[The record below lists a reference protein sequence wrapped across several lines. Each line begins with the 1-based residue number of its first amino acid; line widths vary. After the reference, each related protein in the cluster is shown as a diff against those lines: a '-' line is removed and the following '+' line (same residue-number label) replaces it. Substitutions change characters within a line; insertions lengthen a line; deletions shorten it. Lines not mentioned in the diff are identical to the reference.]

1 MMNPKLF
8 VFTLW
13 LATGLAGQSVP
24 RPNVLLLYTDD
35 QGYGDVSALNPEA
48 KFQTPH
54 MDRLVREGM
63 AFTDAHSADTV
74 CTPSRYA
81 LLTGRYAWRTRLKRG
96 VMGAEGDGLI
106 ADGRV
111 TLANFLRD
119 AGYRTAMT
127 GKWHLGM
134 RFGGEMG
141 ARDWTQPV
149 DDGPADHGF
158 EYFFGIP
165 ASMNF
170 GVLTYIENRR
180 VLAQADLWTAKKPN
194 AIAID
199 DYRIAPPYASTRR
212 ELGLEVAAGFKDQ
225 EVLERFTE
233 KATSWLERFADEAGE
248 DDRFFLYVP
257 YTSPHKPVVPTR
269 EFQGL
274 SEAGAYGDFMMET
287 DAHVGRLLEVLD
299 RRGLTQDTLV
309 VLTSDNGPET
319 TYRERLRR
327 FGHAS
332 AGALKGGKRDL
343 YEGGHRVPF
352 IVRWPAVVQA
362 GRRCDEPIGQIDLLA
377 TMADVLGRG
386 LPSSAGEDSF
396 SFLPALLSDDYPRLL
411 RGPLVHHSGSGYFAV
426 RQGRW
431 KLNMILGSGGSLA
444 PRRVDAKRE
453 EMAPGEFPYELYD
466 LEADLGETRNV
477 AAEHP
482 NVVRRLEREI
492 TRIVR
497 RGRSTAGPAVGN
509 DGAAWWPQI
518 TWYPQD
524 R

>member
-1 MMNPKLF
+1 MMKLKLF

-13 LATGLAGQSVP
+13 LATGLAAQSVS
-24 RPNVLLLYTDD
+24 RPHVLVLYTDD
-35 QGYGDVSALNPEA
+35 QGYGDVSALNREA

-111 TLANFLRD
+111 TLASFLRG
-119 AGYRTAMT
+119 AGYRTAMV

-141 ARDWTQPV
+141 ARDWSRPV
-149 DDGPADHGF
+149 QDGPVDHGF

-180 VLAQADLWTAKKPN
+180 VLAPADLWTAKKPN

-199 DYRIAPPYASTRR
+199 DYRIAPPYASTKG
-212 ELGLEVAAGFKDQ
+212 ELGLEVAADFKDQ

-248 DDRFFLYVP
+248 EERFFLYVP
-257 YTSPHKPVVPTR
+257 YTSPHKPVIPAR
-269 EFQGL
+269 EFQGR

-299 RRGLTQDTLV
+299 RRGLAQNTLV

-332 AGALKGGKRDL
+332 AGPLKGGKRDL

-352 IVRWPAVVQA
+352 VVRWPAVVQA

-386 LPSSAGEDSF
+386 LPSSAGEDSH
-396 SFLPALLSDDYPRLL
+396 SFLPALISEDYPRPL

-444 PRRVDAKRE
+444 PRRVEPKPE
-453 EMAPGEFPYELYD
+453 ELAPGEVAYELYD
-466 LEADLGETRNV
+466 LAADLDETRNV

-482 NVVRRLEREI
+482 DVVRRLEGEI

-497 RGRSTAGPAVGN
+497 RGRSTAGPAVTN
-509 DGAAWWPQI
+509 DGPAWWPQI
-518 TWYPQD
+518 TWYPPD